1 MKRID
6 TPVYIVILVATF
18 IVAIVSFLAG
28 VWLGSRGIVRLNN
41 EIYSTINASER
52 KFASEYEEKYYPPSP
67 VLEKKQEKPKEKKEL
82 KEDNKIK
89 NASVKKETNKKVDK
103 GLKKREKK
111 TLVKNNSKKQ
121 KVKKAN
127 RKGKTTPSKEVKK
140 DIKET
145 RYMLQIGAYNRYND
159 ALRLKKRFEKK
170 GYSVFVIKEKGKKKV
185 FYKVRIGTFYS
196 KKIAL
201 KVKKRLLKEDGIR
214 AWLVPIK

>member
-1 MKRID
+1 MKEKLD
-6 TPVYIVILVATF
+6 SATYLTIF
-18 IVAIVSFLAG
+18 AVSFIGFLIAFFLG
-28 VWLGSRGIVRLNN
+28 VWVGGKATLKP
-41 EIYSTINASER
+41 EKT
-52 KFASEYEEKYYPPSP
+52 KFQEKVNFNDDFNPAYEEIGQKH
-67 VLEKKQEKPKEKKEL
+67 KDKP
-82 KEDNKIK
+82 DFQP
-89 NASVKKETNKKVDK
+89 D
-103 GLKKREKK
+103 
-111 TLVKNNSKKQ
+111 NSKKEDI
-121 KVKKAN
+121 KKTASGVKKSEEKKLTKKEEIVNPATKKAKKQVTSN
-127 RKGKTTPSKEVKK
+127 TSKPLVKK
-140 DIKET
+140 RRMKSVQKTKTVKEQ

>member
-6 TPVYIVILVATF
+6 IPIYIVVLVATF
-18 IVAIVSFLAG
+18 VIAIASFLAG
-28 VWLGSRGIVRLNN
+28 VWIGSRGSVRLSD
-41 EIYSTINASER
+41 EIYSNINKNE
-52 KFASEYEEKYYPPSP
+52 KKIASEYEEEYYPSSP
-67 VLEKKQEKPKEKKEL
+67 VLEKKQEKSQEKKEI
-82 KEDNKIK
+82 KQDKKIK
-89 NASVKKETNKKVDK
+89 NAGVKKETTKKVEKD
-103 GLKKREKK
+103 LKKREKK
-111 TLVKNNSKKQ
+111 TLVKNKSKKHI
-121 KVKKAN
+121 VKKAN
-127 RKGKTTPSKEVKK
+127 KKSKKTPSKKVKK